1 MIPVQIN
8 AVTFPQFYH
17 YGSTDANDSDNATKQ
32 KANVVYEIFI
42 LLDVCYGIVGPETHR
57 CASESRER
65 VELVFETGVCGI
77 SPILCVTHS

>member
-42 LLDVCYGIVGPETHR
+42 LLDVCYDVVGPETPH
-57 CASESRER
+57 CTSESRES
-65 VELVFETGVCGI
+65 VKTCGELVFE
-77 SPILCVTHS
+77 SLQSSL